1 MIIAL
6 NNKSNLTKEEFL
18 KYKEDIQKLN
28 FKTSNVI
35 LIPSNIYLAA
45 ANIPNISLGS
55 QNVSMYEMGPHTGE
69 VSASQL
75 RQLGVSYCLVGHS
88 ERRKEQHE
96 TNIEI
101 RNKIKNLL
109 NQGIIPILCI
119 GETKEEK
126 NTAHTVIYQELQEAL
141 IGLTE
146 EELKKVIIAYEPVW
160 SIGTGK
166 NASTEIAQDVCGFI
180 RNILRELF
188 GKVADEIRILYGGS
202 VKPENIKAYLSC
214 PDIDGGLV
222 GGASLKKESYEGL
235 LTNIL

>member
-18 KYKEDIQKLN
+18 KYQEDIQKLN
-28 FKTSNVI
+28 FRTSNVI

-160 SIGTGK
+160 SIGTGLIPT
-166 NASTEIAQDVCGFI
+166 ST
-180 RNILRELF
+180 
-188 GKVADEIRILYGGS
+188 
-202 VKPENIKAYLSC
+202 
-214 PDIDGGLV
+214 
-222 GGASLKKESYEGL
+222 
-235 LTNIL
+235 

>member
-18 KYKEDIQKLN
+18 KYQEDIQKLN

-35 LIPSNIYLAA
+35 LIPSNIYLAS

-75 RQLGVSYCLVGHS
+75 KQLGVSYCLVGHS

-160 SIGTGK
+160 SIGTGLIPT
-166 NASTEIAQDVCGFI
+166 STEIESIVTKI
-180 RNILRELF
+180 KETYPNNL
-188 GKVADEIRILYGGS
+188 VLYGGS
-202 VKPENIKAYLSC
+202 VTLENIEKLTQENAVDGYLL
-214 PDIDGGLV
+214 GGL
-222 GGASLKKESYEGL
+222 SLQLDKVQ
-235 LTNIL
+235 ILIDKIEK

>member
-18 KYKEDIQKLN
+18 KYQEDIQKLN

-35 LIPSNIYLAA
+35 LIPSNIYLASV
-45 ANIPNISLGS
+45 NIPNISLGS

-160 SIGTGK
+160 SIGTGLIPT
-166 NASTEIAQDVCGFI
+166 STEIESIVTKI
-180 RNILRELF
+180 KETYPNNL
-188 GKVADEIRILYGGS
+188 VLYGGS
-202 VKPENIKAYLSC
+202 VTLENIEKLTQENAVDGYLL
-214 PDIDGGLV
+214 GGL
-222 GGASLKKESYEGL
+222 SLQLDKVQKLIDKIEK
-235 LTNIL
+235 

>member
-88 ERRKEQHE
+88 ERRQEQHE

-160 SIGTGK
+160 SIGTGLIPT
-166 NASTEIAQDVCGFI
+166 STEIESIVTKI
-180 RNILRELF
+180 KETYPNNL
-188 GKVADEIRILYGGS
+188 VLYGGS
-202 VKPENIKAYLSC
+202 VTLENIEKLTQENAVDGYLL
-214 PDIDGGLV
+214 GGL
-222 GGASLKKESYEGL
+222 SLQLDKVQ
-235 LTNIL
+235 ILIDKIEK

>member
-18 KYKEDIQKLN
+18 KYQEDIQKLN

-35 LIPSNIYLAA
+35 LIPSNIYLASV
-45 ANIPNISLGS
+45 NIPNISLGS

-75 RQLGVSYCLVGHS
+75 KQLGVSYCLVGHS

-141 IGLTE
+141 IGLPA

-160 SIGTGK
+160 SIGTGLIPT
-166 NASTEIAQDVCGFI
+166 STEIESIVTKI
-180 RNILRELF
+180 KETYPNNL
-188 GKVADEIRILYGGS
+188 VLYGGS
-202 VKPENIKAYLSC
+202 VTLENIEKLTQENAVDGYLL
-214 PDIDGGLV
+214 GGL
-222 GGASLKKESYEGL
+222 SLQLDKVQKLIDKIEK
-235 LTNIL
+235 

>member
-141 IGLTE
+141 IGLPAE
-146 EELKKVIIAYEPVW
+146 ALKKVIIAYEPVW
-160 SIGTGK
+160 SIGTGLIPT
-166 NASTEIAQDVCGFI
+166 STEIESIVTKI
-180 RNILRELF
+180 KETYPNNL
-188 GKVADEIRILYGGS
+188 VLYGGS
-202 VKPENIKAYLSC
+202 VTLENIEKLTQENAVDGYLL
-214 PDIDGGLV
+214 GGL
-222 GGASLKKESYEGL
+222 SLQLDKVQ
-235 LTNIL
+235 ILIDKIEK

>member
-75 RQLGVSYCLVGHS
+75 KQLGVSYCLVGHS

-160 SIGTGK
+160 SIGTGLIPT
-166 NASTEIAQDVCGFI
+166 STEIESIVTKI
-180 RNILRELF
+180 KETYPNNL
-188 GKVADEIRILYGGS
+188 VLYGGS
-202 VKPENIKAYLSC
+202 VTLENIEKLTQENAVDGYLL
-214 PDIDGGLV
+214 GGL
-222 GGASLKKESYEGL
+222 SL
-235 LTNIL
+235 

>member
-18 KYKEDIQKLN
+18 KYQEDIQKLN

-35 LIPSNIYLAA
+35 LIPSNIYLAV

-160 SIGTGK
+160 SIGTGLIPT
-166 NASTEIAQDVCGFI
+166 STEIESIVTKI
-180 RNILRELF
+180 KETYPNNL
-188 GKVADEIRILYGGS
+188 VLYGGS
-202 VKPENIKAYLSC
+202 VTLENIEKLTQENAVDGYLL
-214 PDIDGGLV
+214 GGL
-222 GGASLKKESYEGL
+222 SLQLDKVQMLIDKIEK
-235 LTNIL
+235 

>member
-6 NNKSNLTKEEFL
+6 NNKSNLTKKEFL
-18 KYKEDIQKLN
+18 KYQEDIQKLN

-35 LIPSNIYLAA
+35 LIPSNIYLAT
-45 ANIPNISLGS
+45 ANIPNVSLGS

-96 TNIEI
+96 TNTEI

-141 IGLTE
+141 IGLSE
-146 EELKKVIIAYEPVW
+146 EELKKIIIAYEPVW
-160 SIGTGK
+160 SIGTGLIPT
-166 NASTEIAQDVCGFI
+166 STEIESIVTKI
-180 RNILRELF
+180 KETYPNNL
-188 GKVADEIRILYGGS
+188 VLYGGS
-202 VKPENIKAYLSC
+202 VTLENIEKLTQENAVDGYLL
-214 PDIDGGLV
+214 GGL
-222 GGASLKKESYEGL
+222 SLQLDKVQ
-235 LTNIL
+235 ILIDKIEK

>member
-75 RQLGVSYCLVGHS
+75 RQLGISYCLVGHS

-141 IGLTE
+141 IGLPA

-160 SIGTGK
+160 SIGTGLIPT
-166 NASTEIAQDVCGFI
+166 STEIESIVTKI
-180 RNILRELF
+180 KETYPNNL
-188 GKVADEIRILYGGS
+188 VLYGGS
-202 VKPENIKAYLSC
+202 VTLENIEKLTQENAVDGYLL
-214 PDIDGGLV
+214 GGL
-222 GGASLKKESYEGL
+222 SLQLDKVQ
-235 LTNIL
+235 ILIDKIEK

>member
-18 KYKEDIQKLN
+18 KYQEDIQKLN

-160 SIGTGK
+160 SIGTGLIPT
-166 NASTEIAQDVCGFI
+166 STEIE
-180 RNILRELF
+180 NIVTKIKEKYPNNL
-188 GKVADEIRILYGGS
+188 VLYGGS
-202 VKPENIKAYLSC
+202 VTIDNIEKLTRENAVDGYLL
-214 PDIDGGLV
+214 GGL
-222 GGASLKKESYEGL
+222 SLQLDKVQ
-235 LTNIL
+235 ILIDKIEK

>member
-18 KYKEDIQKLN
+18 KYQEDIQKLN

-146 EELKKVIIAYEPVW
+146 EELKKVIVAYEPVW
-160 SIGTGK
+160 SIGTGLIPT
-166 NASTEIAQDVCGFI
+166 STEIESIVTKI
-180 RNILRELF
+180 KETYPNNL
-188 GKVADEIRILYGGS
+188 VLYGGS
-202 VKPENIKAYLSC
+202 VTLENIEKLTQENAVDGYLL
-214 PDIDGGLV
+214 GGL
-222 GGASLKKESYEGL
+222 SLQLDKVQ
-235 LTNIL
+235 ILIDKIEK

>member
-18 KYKEDIQKLN
+18 KYQEDIQKLN

-35 LIPSNIYLAA
+35 LIPSNIYLAS

-75 RQLGVSYCLVGHS
+75 KQLGVSYCLVGHS

-141 IGLTE
+141 IGLPA

-160 SIGTGK
+160 SIGTGLIPT
-166 NASTEIAQDVCGFI
+166 STEIESIVTKI
-180 RNILRELF
+180 KEKYSNNL
-188 GKVADEIRILYGGS
+188 VLYGGS
-202 VKPENIKAYLSC
+202 VTIDNIEKLTRENAVDGYLL
-214 PDIDGGLV
+214 GGL
-222 GGASLKKESYEGL
+222 SLQLDKVQ
-235 LTNIL
+235 ILIDKIEK

>member
-18 KYKEDIQKLN
+18 KYKENIQKLN

-141 IGLTE
+141 IGLPA

-160 SIGTGK
+160 SIGTGLIPT
-166 NASTEIAQDVCGFI
+166 STEIESIVTKI
-180 RNILRELF
+180 KETYPNNL
-188 GKVADEIRILYGGS
+188 VLYGGS
-202 VKPENIKAYLSC
+202 VTLENIEKLTQENAVDGYLL
-214 PDIDGGLV
+214 GGL
-222 GGASLKKESYEGL
+222 SLQLDKVQ
-235 LTNIL
+235 ILIDKIEK

>member
-18 KYKEDIQKLN
+18 KYQEDIQKLN

-35 LIPSNIYLAA
+35 LIPSNIYLAS

-96 TNIEI
+96 TNIESYVLGKQKRKKTLLI
-101 RNKIKNLL
+101 QLSIK
-109 NQGIIPILCI
+109 
-119 GETKEEK
+119 
-126 NTAHTVIYQELQEAL
+126 
-141 IGLTE
+141 
-146 EELKKVIIAYEPVW
+146 
-160 SIGTGK
+160 
-166 NASTEIAQDVCGFI
+166 
-180 RNILRELF
+180 
-188 GKVADEIRILYGGS
+188 
-202 VKPENIKAYLSC
+202 
-214 PDIDGGLV
+214 
-222 GGASLKKESYEGL
+222 SYKRL
-235 LTNIL
+235 

>member
-18 KYKEDIQKLN
+18 KYQEDIQKLN
-28 FKTSNVI
+28 FRTSNVI

-160 SIGTGK
+160 SIGTGLIPT
-166 NASTEIAQDVCGFI
+166 STEIESIVTKI
-180 RNILRELF
+180 KETYPNNL
-188 GKVADEIRILYGGS
+188 VLYGGS
-202 VKPENIKAYLSC
+202 VTLENIEKLTQGNAVDGYLL
-214 PDIDGGLV
+214 GGL
-222 GGASLKKESYEGL
+222 SLQLDKVQ
-235 LTNIL
+235 ILIDKIEK

>member
-18 KYKEDIQKLN
+18 KYKENIQKLN
-28 FKTSNVI
+28 FKTSNVL

-160 SIGTGK
+160 SIGTGLIPT
-166 NASTEIAQDVCGFI
+166 STEIESIVTKI
-180 RNILRELF
+180 KETYPNNL
-188 GKVADEIRILYGGS
+188 VLYGGS
-202 VKPENIKAYLSC
+202 VTLENIEKLTQENAVDGYLL
-214 PDIDGGLV
+214 GGL
-222 GGASLKKESYEGL
+222 SLQLDKVQ
-235 LTNIL
+235 ILIDKIEK

>member
-141 IGLTE
+141 IGLPA

-160 SIGTGK
+160 SIGTGLIPT
-166 NASTEIAQDVCGFI
+166 STEIESIVTKI
-180 RNILRELF
+180 KETYPNNL
-188 GKVADEIRILYGGS
+188 VLYGGS
-202 VKPENIKAYLSC
+202 VTLENIEKLTQENAVDGYLL
-214 PDIDGGLV
+214 GGL
-222 GGASLKKESYEGL
+222 SLQLDKVQ
-235 LTNIL
+235 ILIDKIEK

>member
-126 NTAHTVIYQELQEAL
+126 NTAHTIIYQELQEAL

-160 SIGTGK
+160 SIGTGLIPT
-166 NASTEIAQDVCGFI
+166 STEIESIVTKI
-180 RNILRELF
+180 KETYPNNL
-188 GKVADEIRILYGGS
+188 VLYGGS
-202 VKPENIKAYLSC
+202 VTLENIEKLTQENAVDGYLL
-214 PDIDGGLV
+214 GGL
-222 GGASLKKESYEGL
+222 SLQLDKVQ
-235 LTNIL
+235 ILIDKIEK

>member
-18 KYKEDIQKLN
+18 KYQEDIQKLN

-160 SIGTGK
+160 SIGTGLIPT
-166 NASTEIAQDVCGFI
+166 STEIESIVTKI
-180 RNILRELF
+180 KETYPNNL
-188 GKVADEIRILYGGS
+188 VLYGGS
-202 VKPENIKAYLSC
+202 VTLENIEKLTQGNAVDGYLL
-214 PDIDGGLV
+214 GGL
-222 GGASLKKESYEGL
+222 SLQLDKVQ
-235 LTNIL
+235 ILIDKIEK

>member
-18 KYKEDIQKLN
+18 KYQEDIQKLN

-35 LIPSNIYLAA
+35 LIPSNIYLAV

-160 SIGTGK
+160 SIGTGLIPT
-166 NASTEIAQDVCGFI
+166 STEIESIVTKI
-180 RNILRELF
+180 KETYPNNL
-188 GKVADEIRILYGGS
+188 VLYGGS
-202 VKPENIKAYLSC
+202 VTLENIEKLTQENAVDGYLL
-214 PDIDGGLV
+214 GGL
-222 GGASLKKESYEGL
+222 SLQLDKVQ
-235 LTNIL
+235 ILIDKIEK

>member
-18 KYKEDIQKLN
+18 KYQEDIQKLN

-141 IGLTE
+141 IGLPA

-160 SIGTGK
+160 SIGTGLIPT
-166 NASTEIAQDVCGFI
+166 STEIESIVTKI
-180 RNILRELF
+180 KENYPNNL
-188 GKVADEIRILYGGS
+188 VLYGGS
-202 VKPENIKAYLSC
+202 VTIDNIEKLTRENAVDGYLL
-214 PDIDGGLV
+214 GGL
-222 GGASLKKESYEGL
+222 SLQLDKVQKLIDKIEK
-235 LTNIL
+235 

>member
-55 QNVSMYEMGPHTGE
+55 QNVSMYEMGPHTGV

-75 RQLGVSYCLVGHS
+75 KQLGVSYCLVGHS

-160 SIGTGK
+160 SIGTGLIPT
-166 NASTEIAQDVCGFI
+166 STEIESIVTKI
-180 RNILRELF
+180 KETYPNNL
-188 GKVADEIRILYGGS
+188 VLYGGS
-202 VKPENIKAYLSC
+202 VTLENIEKLTQENAVDGYLL
-214 PDIDGGLV
+214 GGL
-222 GGASLKKESYEGL
+222 SLQLDKVQ
-235 LTNIL
+235 ILIDKIEK

>member
-18 KYKEDIQKLN
+18 KYQEDIQKLN

-141 IGLTE
+141 NGLPA
-146 EELKKVIIAYEPVW
+146 EELKKIIIAYEPVW
-160 SIGTGK
+160 SIGTGLIPT
-166 NASTEIAQDVCGFI
+166 STEIESIVTKI
-180 RNILRELF
+180 KETYPNNL
-188 GKVADEIRILYGGS
+188 VLYGGS
-202 VKPENIKAYLSC
+202 VTLENIEKLTQENAVDGYLL
-214 PDIDGGLV
+214 GGL
-222 GGASLKKESYEGL
+222 SLQLDKVQKLIDKIEK
-235 LTNIL
+235 

>member
-1 MIIAL
+1 MIIVL

-141 IGLTE
+141 IGLPA

-160 SIGTGK
+160 SIGTGLIPT
-166 NASTEIAQDVCGFI
+166 STEIESIVTKI
-180 RNILRELF
+180 KETYPNNL
-188 GKVADEIRILYGGS
+188 VLYGGS
-202 VKPENIKAYLSC
+202 VTLENIEKLTQENAVDGYLL
-214 PDIDGGLV
+214 GGL
-222 GGASLKKESYEGL
+222 SLQLDKVQ
-235 LTNIL
+235 ILIDKIEK

>member
-75 RQLGVSYCLVGHS
+75 KQLGVSYCLVGHS

-119 GETKEEK
+119 VETKEEK

-160 SIGTGK
+160 SIGTGLIPT
-166 NASTEIAQDVCGFI
+166 STEIESIVTKI
-180 RNILRELF
+180 KETYPNNL
-188 GKVADEIRILYGGS
+188 VLYGGS
-202 VKPENIKAYLSC
+202 VTLENIEKLTQENAVDGYLL
-214 PDIDGGLV
+214 GGL
-222 GGASLKKESYEGL
+222 SLQLDKVQ
-235 LTNIL
+235 ILIDKIEK

>member
-18 KYKEDIQKLN
+18 KYQEDIQKLN

-75 RQLGVSYCLVGHS
+75 KQLGVSYCLVGHS

-160 SIGTGK
+160 SIGTGLIPT
-166 NASTEIAQDVCGFI
+166 STEIE
-180 RNILRELF
+180 NIVTKIKEKYPNNL
-188 GKVADEIRILYGGS
+188 VLYGGS
-202 VKPENIKAYLSC
+202 VTIDNIEKLTRENAVDGYLL
-214 PDIDGGLV
+214 GGL
-222 GGASLKKESYEGL
+222 SLQLDKVQ
-235 LTNIL
+235 ILIDKIEK

>member
-75 RQLGVSYCLVGHS
+75 KQLGVSYCLVGHS
-88 ERRKEQHE
+88 
-96 TNIEI
+96 
-101 RNKIKNLL
+101 
-109 NQGIIPILCI
+109 
-119 GETKEEK
+119 
-126 NTAHTVIYQELQEAL
+126 
-141 IGLTE
+141 
-146 EELKKVIIAYEPVW
+146 
-160 SIGTGK
+160 
-166 NASTEIAQDVCGFI
+166 
-180 RNILRELF
+180 
-188 GKVADEIRILYGGS
+188 
-202 VKPENIKAYLSC
+202 
-214 PDIDGGLV
+214 
-222 GGASLKKESYEGL
+222 
-235 LTNIL
+235 

>member
-18 KYKEDIQKLN
+18 KYQEDIQKLN

-160 SIGTGK
+160 SIGTGLIPT
-166 NASTEIAQDVCGFI
+166 STEIESIVTKI
-180 RNILRELF
+180 KETYPNNL
-188 GKVADEIRILYGGS
+188 VLYGGS
-202 VKPENIKAYLSC
+202 VTLENIEKLTQENAVDGYLL
-214 PDIDGGLV
+214 GGL
-222 GGASLKKESYEGL
+222 SLQLDKVQMLIDKIEK
-235 LTNIL
+235 

>member
-18 KYKEDIQKLN
+18 KYQEDIQKLN

-160 SIGTGK
+160 SIGTGLIPT
-166 NASTEIAQDVCGFI
+166 STEIESIVTKI
-180 RNILRELF
+180 KETYPNNL
-188 GKVADEIRILYGGS
+188 VLYGGS
-202 VKPENIKAYLSC
+202 VTLENIEKLTQGNA
-214 PDIDGGLV
+214 IDGYLLGGL
-222 GGASLKKESYEGL
+222 SLQLDKVQ
-235 LTNIL
+235 ILIDKIEK

>member
-18 KYKEDIQKLN
+18 KYQEDIQKLN
-28 FKTSNVI
+28 FRTSNVI

-141 IGLTE
+141 IGLPA

-160 SIGTGK
+160 SIGTGLIPT
-166 NASTEIAQDVCGFI
+166 STEIESIVTKI
-180 RNILRELF
+180 KETYPNNL
-188 GKVADEIRILYGGS
+188 VLYGGS
-202 VKPENIKAYLSC
+202 VTLENIEKLTQENAVDGYLL
-214 PDIDGGLV
+214 GGL
-222 GGASLKKESYEGL
+222 SLQLDKVQKLIDKIEK
-235 LTNIL
+235 

>member
-18 KYKEDIQKLN
+18 KYQEDIQKLN
-28 FKTSNVI
+28 FRTSNVI

-75 RQLGVSYCLVGHS
+75 KQLGVSYCLVGHS

-141 IGLTE
+141 IGLPA

-160 SIGTGK
+160 SIGTGLIPT
-166 NASTEIAQDVCGFI
+166 STEIESIVTKI
-180 RNILRELF
+180 KETYPNNL
-188 GKVADEIRILYGGS
+188 VLYGGS
-202 VKPENIKAYLSC
+202 VTLENIEKLTQENAVDGYLL
-214 PDIDGGLV
+214 GGL
-222 GGASLKKESYEGL
+222 SLQLDKVQKLIDKIEK
-235 LTNIL
+235 

>member
-75 RQLGVSYCLVGHS
+75 KQLGVSYCLVGHS

-126 NTAHTVIYQELQEAL
+126 NTAHTIIYQELQEAL

-160 SIGTGK
+160 SIGTGLIPT
-166 NASTEIAQDVCGFI
+166 STEIESIVTKI
-180 RNILRELF
+180 KETYPNNL
-188 GKVADEIRILYGGS
+188 VLYGGS
-202 VKPENIKAYLSC
+202 VTLENIEKLTQENAVDGYLL
-214 PDIDGGLV
+214 GGL
-222 GGASLKKESYEGL
+222 SLQLDKVQ
-235 LTNIL
+235 ILIDKIEK

>member
-18 KYKEDIQKLN
+18 KYKENIQKLN

-75 RQLGVSYCLVGHS
+75 KQLGVSYCLVGHS

-160 SIGTGK
+160 SIGTGLIPT
-166 NASTEIAQDVCGFI
+166 STEIESIVTKI
-180 RNILRELF
+180 KETYPNNL
-188 GKVADEIRILYGGS
+188 VLYGGS
-202 VKPENIKAYLSC
+202 VTLENIEKLTQENAVDGYLL
-214 PDIDGGLV
+214 GGL
-222 GGASLKKESYEGL
+222 SLQLDKVQ
-235 LTNIL
+235 ILIDKIEK

>member
-18 KYKEDIQKLN
+18 KYQEDIQKLN

-75 RQLGVSYCLVGHS
+75 KQLGVSYCLVGHS

-160 SIGTGK
+160 SIGTGLIPT
-166 NASTEIAQDVCGFI
+166 STEIE
-180 RNILRELF
+180 NIVTKIKEQYPNNL
-188 GKVADEIRILYGGS
+188 VLYGGS
-202 VKPENIKAYLSC
+202 VTIDNIEKLTRENAVDGYLL
-214 PDIDGGLV
+214 GGL
-222 GGASLKKESYEGL
+222 SLQLDKVQ
-235 LTNIL
+235 ILIDKIEK

>member
-18 KYKEDIQKLN
+18 KYQEDIQKLN

-141 IGLTE
+141 IGLPA

-160 SIGTGK
+160 SIGTGLIPT
-166 NASTEIAQDVCGFI
+166 STEIESIVTKI
-180 RNILRELF
+180 KETYPNNL
-188 GKVADEIRILYGGS
+188 VLYGGS
-202 VKPENIKAYLSC
+202 VTLENIEKLTQGNAVDGYLL
-214 PDIDGGLV
+214 GGL
-222 GGASLKKESYEGL
+222 SLQLDKVQMLIDKIEK
-235 LTNIL
+235 

>member
-18 KYKEDIQKLN
+18 KYQEDIQKLS

-141 IGLTE
+141 IGLPA

-160 SIGTGK
+160 SIGTGLIPT
-166 NASTEIAQDVCGFI
+166 STEIESIVTKI
-180 RNILRELF
+180 KETYPNNL
-188 GKVADEIRILYGGS
+188 VLYGGS
-202 VKPENIKAYLSC
+202 VTLENIEKLTQENAVDGYLL
-214 PDIDGGLV
+214 GGL
-222 GGASLKKESYEGL
+222 SLQLDKVQ
-235 LTNIL
+235 ILIDKIEK